1 MGTAALSHIMSR
13 WPDAHTAESAPALVE
28 RDDALRRLDLL
39 FEDCAASRGAT
50 VVVAGGAGAGKTA
63 LLHAFMARAAR
74 AGATVLEAFGSCAE
88 RDLPLGVLR
97 QLSRGGSR
105 AGLPGATGAH
115 GSDGLLPDTA
125 FGPSADMSTGLSAA
139 VHAAP
144 AGHPRPHLLQD
155 LWVALRTLSEH
166 APVVL
171 AVDDTHLVDTAS
183 LRGLIYLGRRL
194 GSQRVLLIAT
204 ELADPAG
211 DRLRNAWQTDLL
223 RQPRCHRLRVGELS
237 VRGVAEV
244 LTPRLGAS
252 AAREAAP
259 GWRDLTGGNPLLLR
273 ALVEDLPAAPGP
285 APAGQPAQPSPGEA
299 FGKAVLTCLRRGG
312 EPLLRVARGIAVLE
326 EAGSAAL
333 LPRLLDVD
341 PAVTRPVPARILDT
355 LEVAGVLRAGR
366 FRHTAARAAVLADLD
381 GPARTALHRR
391 AAELLYSAGAPAED
405 VAVHLVAAEH
415 AREPWGLDVLCRAAV
430 TALVRD
436 DVGCALECLRLAGL
450 ACEDD
455 DQRATVALLR
465 ARVEWRIN
473 PGAALRHVEPL
484 VPALL
489 TGQLPSQHAL
499 TLVKLMLWH
508 GREDDA
514 TAGLRELETRRDQLD
529 AQSLAGLDL
538 IREYLQANHPPLVA
552 RISSLDGADGWR
564 PKASALSVAASATDG
579 PLLPAVTTLTG
590 VLRTGANH
598 DTVRTAEWVLQA
610 TPLDDVTLGSLEWAL
625 LVLVYADRADIAASW
640 CDQFLREAAL
650 RQAPTWQA
658 MLSGIRAE
666 VAVHQGDSPAA
677 EQHARAALTLIP
689 GWTWGVGIGRPLSAL
704 IAATTV
710 TGSHAVDQVA
720 APIPDAMFQ
729 TRFGLQYLY
738 ARGQQRLSHGRL
750 HAALD
755 DLLTCGRLM
764 TAWDIDLP
772 SFVPWRVE
780 AALTLVRLGRTAEAR
795 ALADEHLSRPGGG
808 RVRGMGLRALAA
820 TLDARE
826 RPPVLLAA
834 VDILQE
840 RGDRL
845 QLAYALADLSDA
857 HRRSGELTKARMI
870 TRRAVL
876 LAQECGAEPLRQR
889 LTDRSGDDTPGY
901 GGIAATLSA
910 AELQVAML
918 AASGRTNREIAKKL
932 YITVSTVEQHLTRA
946 YRKLRVNGRADLPV
960 ILQV

>member
-1 MGTAALSHIMSR
+1 M
-13 WPDAHTAESAPALVE
+13 P
-28 RDDALRRLDLL
+28 
-39 FEDCAASRGAT
+39 
-50 VVVAGGAGAGKTA
+50 
-63 LLHAFMARAAR
+63 
-74 AGATVLEAFGSCAE
+74 
-88 RDLPLGVLR
+88 
-97 QLSRGGSR
+97 
-105 AGLPGATGAH
+105 PGA
-115 GSDGLLPDTA
+115 PDDPAAGDAAATH
-125 FGPSADMSTGLSAA
+125 PS
-139 VHAAP
+139 
-144 AGHPRPHLLQD
+144 PHLLQD
-155 LWVALRTLSEH
+155 LWAALRVLSER

-194 GSQRVLLIAT
+194 GSQRVLLVVT

-223 RQPRCHRLRVGELS
+223 RHPRCHRLRVGTLS

-244 LTPRLGAS
+244 LTPRLGTVAAGAVAS
-252 AAREAAP
+252 
-259 GWRDLTGGNPLLLR
+259 GWWELTGGNPLLLR
-273 ALVEDLPAAPGP
+273 ALLEDLPATSAPAP
-285 APAGQPAQPSPGEA
+285 APAPALVPAGQPARPAPGEA

-326 EAGSAAL
+326 EAGSAGL
-333 LPRLLDVD
+333 LPRLLDAD
-341 PAVTRPVPARILDT
+341 PADAGPAATHPAATHPAATHPAATHPAGTHPAGTHPAGTDPTVAGPVPTRILDI
-355 LEVAGVLRAGR
+355 LEAAGVLRAGR
-366 FRHTAARAAVLADLD
+366 FRHAAARAAVLADLD
-381 GPARTALHRR
+381 GPARTTLHRR
-391 AAELLYSAGAPAED
+391 AARLLYSSGAPAED

-415 AREPWGLDVLCRAAV
+415 AGEPWGLDVLCRAAM
-430 TALVRD
+430 TALGRD
-436 DVGCALECLRLAGL
+436 DVGRALECLRLAGL
-450 ACEDD
+450 ACQDD

-489 TGQLPSQHAL
+489 TGELSSQHSIHL
-499 TLVKLMLWH
+499 IKLLLWH

-514 TAGLRELETRRDQLD
+514 TTGLRGLEARRGRLD
-529 AQSLAGLDL
+529 PQSLAGLDL
-538 IREYLQANHPPLVA
+538 IREYLPANHPPLAA
-552 RISSLDGADGWR
+552 RLAAFDGADDRR
-564 PKASALSVAASATDG
+564 PQTAGPSAATGAAASVAASVTDG
-579 PLLPAVTTLTG
+579 PQLPSVTTLTD
-590 VLRTGANH
+590 VLRAGASR

-610 TPLDDVTLGSLEWAL
+610 TPLDDMTLGSLEWAL
-625 LVLVYADRADIAASW
+625 LVLAYAERADIAAPW

-650 RQAPTWQA
+650 RRAPTWQA

-666 VAVHQGDSPAA
+666 IAVHQDDAPAA
-677 EQHARAALTLIP
+677 QRHAREALTLIP
-689 GWTWGVGIGRPLSAL
+689 AWTWGVGVGRPLSAL
-704 IAATTV
+704 IMASTV
-710 TGSHAVDQVA
+710 TGCNIADQACDRPHDQAGGRTADRTGNHIADHAGDHAGDQVA

-738 ARGQQRLSHGRL
+738 ARGQRRLASGRL

-755 DLLTCGRLM
+755 DLLTCGHLM
-764 TAWDIDLP
+764 TAWEIDLP

-780 AALTLVRLGRTAEAR
+780 AALTLARLGRAAEGR
-795 ALADEHLSRPGGG
+795 ALAEEHLARPGAA
-808 RVRGMGLRALAA
+808 RARGMGLRALAA
-820 TLDARE
+820 TLEPRE
-826 RPPVLLAA
+826 RPAVLLAA

-857 HRRSGELTKARMI
+857 HRRAGELTKARMI

-876 LAQECGAEPLRQR
+876 LAQECGAEPLRLR
-889 LTDRSGDDTPGY
+889 LTDRGGEDASGY
-901 GGIAATLSA
+901 GGAVATLSA

-946 YRKLRVNGRADLPV
+946 YRKLRVSGRADLPV
-960 ILQV
+960 ILHA